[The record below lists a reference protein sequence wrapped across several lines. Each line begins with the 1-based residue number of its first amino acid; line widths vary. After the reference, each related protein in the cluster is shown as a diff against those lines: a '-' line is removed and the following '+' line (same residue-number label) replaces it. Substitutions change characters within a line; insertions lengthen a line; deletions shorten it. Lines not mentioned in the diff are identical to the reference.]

1 MLYWIVKSV
10 WQDSNF
16 VDDRTSFVW
25 LGLDGP
31 NFLHRA
37 LSSRISNHFFSQ
49 KLSNRSRSG
58 VSENI
63 NFAGSFYFQLCTNVM
78 INVMLYGQNMR
89 QYITNIFI
97 ILGRHLSLKYTWT
110 MFNFYATQNIFDT
123 SYLAC
128 MLVYQQIQV
137 AYVMG

>member
-1 MLYWIVKSV
+1 M
-10 WQDSNF
+10 
-16 VDDRTSFVW
+16 
-25 LGLDGP
+25 
-31 NFLHRA
+31 
-37 LSSRISNHFFSQ
+37 
-49 KLSNRSRSG
+49 
-58 VSENI
+58 SENI

-137 AYVMG
+137 AYVMGFIENTSPKELFRRCIINFLELEQFLKRKQILPFKEI